1 MISTEHANNR
11 VYSSA
16 LIREILSNL
25 VDGIPIVSS
34 NTGTAV
40 YGIRIPNPY
49 LYYDEH
55 IYG

>member
-1 MISTEHANNR
+1 MISTEQANNR